1 MGKPIIGI
9 AANEVQDAGDV
20 LHHLPIAYTP
30 LGYVRAIQQAGGLPL
45 LLPISEPAIAKDYVS
60 QIDKLVLAGG
70 QDVSPKFYGQ
80 EAHQATGSGFL
91 ARDEFE
97 LALIDE
103 ALLQKKPIFA
113 VCRGMQLVNVAFG
126 ARCSKTSVP
135 SVRSFICRRRFRK
148 KCRPMPSRR
157 LKKACWLVYTVK
169 KQRSIPF
176 IIKRWIDWLV
186 HCKRQLGVLM
196 ASLKALNTWVS
207 ACWRFSGILT
217 LPMMRFYKNK
227 RFSSMSLMCCK
238 K

>member
-1 MGKPIIGI
+1 MSKPIIGI

-30 LGYVRAIQQAGGLPL
+30 LGYVRAIQQVGGLPL
-45 LLPISEPAIAKDYVS
+45 LVPISEPAAAKDYVS

-103 ALLQKKPIFA
+103 ALLQKPIFA
-113 VCRGMQLVNVAFG
+113 VCRECSWSTWHSG

-135 SVRSFICRRRFRK
+135 SVRSFICRHRFRK
-148 KCRPMPSRR
+148 KCRLMPSRR
-157 LKKACWLVYTVK
+157 LKKHVGSCLW
-169 KQRSIPF
+169 S
-176 IIKRWIDWLV
+176 
-186 HCKRQLGVLM
+186 
-196 ASLKALNTWVS
+196 
-207 ACWRFSGILT
+207 
-217 LPMMRFYKNK
+217 KNK
-227 RFSSMSLMCCK
+227 GQFLSSSSGGSIGSSIAKDSLES
-238 K
+238 